1 MTKVF
6 DLGDRVRL
14 RERFHGA
21 TRTVLARL

>member
-1 MTKVF
+1 MTRLL

-21 TRTVLARL
+21 TFTVLARL